1 MWKKISNKSH
11 DSILGFKTLWL
22 KKLKYI
28 PDTTT
33 PHYFVDMDA
42 KRIEDD
48 YSNLKKGLPPSLL
61 STHPHSM
68 EAPVLDKKEY
78 LSAFKSAISNMD
90 DTIYLVTNTDVN
102 LFTPTRHYIT
112 DIYIYL
118 IALLILVIIYG
129 SLVEN
134 KKQYIINISF
144 STCIVILLFYSY
156 LII

>member
-28 PDTTT
+28 PESST
-33 PHYFVDMDA
+33 PYYFVDMDA
-42 KRIEDD
+42 KQIEDD
-48 YSNLKKGLPPSLL
+48 YFNLKKGLPPSL
-61 STHPHSM
+61 STQPNHM

-78 LSAFKSAISNMD
+78 QSAFKSAIKNMD
-90 DTIYLVTNTDVN
+90 DSIYLVTHSDTN

-112 DIYIYL
+112 DIYIYI
-118 IALLILVIIYG
+118 IALILLVILYG
-129 SLVEN
+129 CMVDN

-144 STCIVILLFYSY
+144 LTGMVILLFYSY